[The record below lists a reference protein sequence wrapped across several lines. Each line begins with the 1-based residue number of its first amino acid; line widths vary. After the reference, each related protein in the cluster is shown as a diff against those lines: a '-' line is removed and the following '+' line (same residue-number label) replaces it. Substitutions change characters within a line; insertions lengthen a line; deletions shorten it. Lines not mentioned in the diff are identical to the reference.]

1 MGGNFFPPDHFYRDI
16 SGTAKDEDMSFRDF
30 SWIWPGFK
38 TPYLLE
44 P

>member
-1 MGGNFFPPDHFYRDI
+1 MGGEFFPPDHFYRDI
-16 SGTAKDEDMSFRDF
+16 SRTAKDEDMSFRDF

>member
-30 SWIWPGFK
+30 S
-38 TPYLLE
+38 
-44 P
+44 